1 LFDLLGD
8 EVRNRDQAMK
18 RLDNVTPNQYQAL
31 GELRRRLFDEFDTEA
46 LILYGSVA
54 RGEADEKSDLDLLP
68 VTLQPLTRPARHEIT
83 DMVFEVNLLYGTN
96 FSTLVVDRNSWAAGV
111 FSVLPLREEILKDG
125 IRL

>member
-1 LFDLLGD
+1 MGD
-8 EVRNRDQAMK
+8 EVRNRGYQTVK
-18 RLDNVTPNQYQAL
+18 TFDNITLAANQYQAL
-31 GELRRRLFDEFDTEA
+31 GELRHRLFDEFDIEA

-54 RGEADEKSDLDLLP
+54 RCEADEESDLDLLI
-68 VTLQPLTRPARHEIT
+68 VTAHPLTRPARHEIT

-96 FSTLVVDRNSWAAGV
+96 FSTLVVDRGSWEVGV